1 MQHNTRDRITDHKYL
16 TEMQRIKNQ
25 YPNRKSRK
33 RSWHKRAL
41 VTWQQATQLSLTNRA
56 THMCKCNSRKK
67 GEIYEQICLLSQ
79 SALAIRNWYYYL
91 IKIAL
96 VKSVFSHVSVIFV
109 CYHLYG
115 VVNKIFNGA
124 SDLKHAPS
132 HMCYHAEFGRSA
144 LKDVGINTRETPK
157 SAIPPIPREQSSRAP
172 QFGPQIGS
180 PGTPL
185 SQDGRNGWPQ
195 DTRPSPYVLP
205 RKIW

>member
-132 HMCYHAEFGRSA
+132 HMCYHAEFGRSRSNGA
-144 LKDVGINTRETPK
+144 KVIKEY
-157 SAIPPIPREQSSRAP
+157 
-172 QFGPQIGS
+172 
-180 PGTPL
+180 TPL
-185 SQDGRNGWPQ
+185 KFD
-195 DTRPSPYVLP
+195 PSHPAFQGHS
-205 RKIW
+205 RSS